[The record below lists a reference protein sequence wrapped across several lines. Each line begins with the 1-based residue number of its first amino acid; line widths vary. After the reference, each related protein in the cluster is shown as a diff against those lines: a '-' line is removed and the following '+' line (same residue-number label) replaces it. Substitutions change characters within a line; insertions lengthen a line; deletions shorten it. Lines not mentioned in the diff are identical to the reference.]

1 MSYKILVIEDD
12 KEIREI
18 LIQYLKKEGYEVL
31 GEGNGI
37 DGLVKFNSF
46 KPHLVI
52 LDIMM
57 EGIDGYQVLEQIRLT
72 SDIPVLMLTAKN
84 DEVDRLKGF
93 DTGADDFV
101 SKPFS
106 PREIVKRVGAILRRI
121 YGKKEKLHSLTIG
134 QLVLDLDT
142 EKLYKNKVEIET
154 TNKEFLILKT
164 FFENR
169 GKVFSREDLI
179 TRAFGYDYE
188 GFDRNIDTFIK
199 KLRKK
204 IEEDHRNPEYIKTK
218 YGAGYIFGGDRDEY

>member
-1 MSYKILVIEDD
+1 MSYKILIIEDD
-12 KEIREI
+12 KEIRDI
-18 LIQYLKKEGYEVL
+18 LIQYLKREGYEVL

-57 EGIDGYQVLEQIRLT
+57 EGIDGFQVLEQIRLT

-93 DTGADDFV
+93 DTGADDYV

-106 PREIVKRVGAILRRI
+106 PREIVKRVETILRRI
-121 YGKKEKLHSLTIG
+121 YGKKEKLHSLKVG

-142 EKLYKNKVEIET
+142 EKLYKNKEEIEI

-164 FFENR
+164 FFENK
-169 GKVFSREDLI
+169 GKVFTREDLI
-179 TRAFGYDYE
+179 TSAFGYDYE

-204 IEEDHRNPEYIKTK
+204 IERDHKNPKYIKTK